1 MATNIRN
8 IEPSDYR
15 KGAVEL
21 LAQLTS
27 IDKTGVTE
35 EKFRV
40 YVETLTQNPFHKTV
54 VVEATGQI
62 VGIGT
67 VYIEPKLIHNM
78 GYVGHI
84 EDIVTDKEYRNQHIG
99 KAIITHLSDY
109 ARMMGCYK
117 TILDCA
123 ENNVCFY
130 EKCGYKK
137 HGIEMSQ
144 YYYHN

>member
-1 MATNIRN
+1 MATQIRN
-8 IEPSDYR
+8 LEPSDYK
-15 KGAVEL
+15 KGVVEL

-27 IDKTGVTE
+27 INKEGVTE

-40 YVETLTQNPFHKTV
+40 YVETLSQNPLHKTV
-54 VVEATGQI
+54 VMEISGKI

-67 VYIEPKLIHNM
+67 IYIEPKLIHNLS
-78 GYVGHI
+78 YVGHI
-84 EDIVTDKEYRNQHIG
+84 EDIVTDKNHRNQYIG
-99 KAIITHLSDY
+99 KRIISYLSDY
-109 ARMMGCYK
+109 AKQMGCYK

-144 YYYHN
+144 YYI